1 MLLIMDKNGYTT
13 DPELLNSLKEIA
25 MSIIDNTIDVK
36 PYSLTELARIY
47 GVTNR
52 TMKNWIVK
60 HDESIGEKVGRLY
73 TTLQVK
79 IIFERLGLPGKIEE

>member
-1 MLLIMDKNGYTT
+1 
-13 DPELLNSLKEIA
+13 

-60 HDESIGEKVGRLY
+60 HDESVGEKVGRLY

-79 IIFERLGLPGKIEE
+79 TIFEKLGLPGKIEE

>member
-13 DPELLNSLKEIA
+13 DPELLNRLKEIS

-79 IIFERLGLPGKIEE
+79 IIFEKLGLPGKIEE